1 MRKRI
6 VNAVLNLRGE
16 HAMPAALN
24 VNREAVKVLAVAIG
38 VRAAARELGIN
49 ESTVQQWS
57 QRENWFPVVKTVHP
71 PTVIERETSVTK
83 TPVEA
88 MRDVG
93 ERSRF
98 ALARAGEKAAKHLE
112 KMGGHEIVNKATKY
126 KDIVSASSQL
136 HGWDA
141 KDQAGSFSLN
151 VLSLGDL
158 NVKIGGNE

>member
-1 MRKRI
+1 
-6 VNAVLNLRGE
+6 
-16 HAMPAALN
+16 MPAALN
-24 VNREAVKVLAVAIG
+24 VNREAVQALAVSIG

-57 QRENWFPVVKTVHP
+57 KRENWFPTVKTVHP
-71 PTVIERETSVTK
+71 PTVIERVTSVTK
-83 TPVEA
+83 SPVDA

-98 ALARAGEKAAKHLE
+98 ALALAGEKAAKHLE
-112 KMGGHEIVNKATKY
+112 RMAGHEIVNKSTKF
-126 KDIVSASSQL
+126 KDIVGATSQL

-141 KDQAGSFSLN
+141 KDAAGSFSLN

-158 NVKIGGNE
+158 NVKIGNNDNA